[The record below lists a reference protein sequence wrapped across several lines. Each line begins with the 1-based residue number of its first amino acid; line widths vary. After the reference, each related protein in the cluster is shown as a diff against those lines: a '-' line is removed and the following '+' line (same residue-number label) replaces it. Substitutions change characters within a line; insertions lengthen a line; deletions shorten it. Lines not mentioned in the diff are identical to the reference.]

1 MTPSRPLL
9 DNFYTLIFTTS
20 KQCFLATMGQR
31 KMPMPNVQKI
41 SVALTPEMLTMLK
54 EAVESGEYT
63 STSEVIRDA
72 LRSWKA
78 RRALQEREVEEL
90 RRLWDEGI
98 NSGEGR
104 FSSIDEIKAEA
115 RRRLKG
121 KS

>member
-1 MTPSRPLL
+1 MT
-9 DNFYTLIFTTS
+9 
-20 KQCFLATMGQR
+20 
-31 KMPMPNVQKI
+31 NVQKV
-41 SVALTPEMLTMLK
+41 SVALTPEMLAMLK
-54 EAVESGEYT
+54 EAVDSGEYT

>member
-1 MTPSRPLL
+1 
-9 DNFYTLIFTTS
+9 
-20 KQCFLATMGQR
+20 
-31 KMPMPNVQKI
+31 MPNVQKI
-41 SVALTPEMLTMLK
+41 SVALTPEMLAMLK

-78 RRALQEREVEEL
+78 RRAMQEREVEEL

-121 KS
+121 KA

>member
-1 MTPSRPLL
+1 
-9 DNFYTLIFTTS
+9 
-20 KQCFLATMGQR
+20 
-31 KMPMPNVQKI
+31 MPNVQKI
-41 SVALTPEMLTMLK
+41 SVALTPEMLAMLK

-78 RRALQEREVEEL
+78 RRAMQERDVEEL

-121 KS
+121 KA

>member
-1 MTPSRPLL
+1 
-9 DNFYTLIFTTS
+9 
-20 KQCFLATMGQR
+20 
-31 KMPMPNVQKI
+31 MPNVQKI
-41 SVALTPEMLTMLK
+41 SVALTPEMLAMLK

-78 RRALQEREVEEL
+78 RRAMQDREVEEL

-98 NSGEGR
+98 KGGKGR
-104 FSSIDEIKAEA
+104 FTSIEEIKAEA

-121 KS
+121 KAE

>member
-1 MTPSRPLL
+1 
-9 DNFYTLIFTTS
+9 
-20 KQCFLATMGQR
+20 
-31 KMPMPNVQKI
+31 MPNVQKI
-41 SVALTPEMLTMLK
+41 SVALTPEMLAMLK

-90 RRLWDEGI
+90 RRLWNEGI

-121 KS
+121 KA

>member
-1 MTPSRPLL
+1 
-9 DNFYTLIFTTS
+9 
-20 KQCFLATMGQR
+20 
-31 KMPMPNVQKI
+31 MPNVQKI
-41 SVALTPEMLTMLK
+41 SVALTPEMLAMLK

-121 KS
+121 KA

>member
-1 MTPSRPLL
+1 
-9 DNFYTLIFTTS
+9 
-20 KQCFLATMGQR
+20 
-31 KMPMPNVQKI
+31 MPNVQKI
-41 SVALTPEMLTMLK
+41 SVALTPEMLAMLK

-78 RRALQEREVEEL
+78 RRAMQEREVEEL

-98 NSGEGR
+98 KSGEGR
-104 FSSIDEIKAEA
+104 FSSVDEIKAEA

-121 KS
+121 KA

>member
-1 MTPSRPLL
+1 
-9 DNFYTLIFTTS
+9 
-20 KQCFLATMGQR
+20 
-31 KMPMPNVQKI
+31 MPNVQKI
-41 SVALTPEMLTMLK
+41 SVALTPEMLAMLK

-78 RRALQEREVEEL
+78 RRAMREREVEEL

-98 NSGEGR
+98 KSGKGR
-104 FSSIDEIKAEA
+104 FTSIEEIKAEA

-121 KS
+121 KAE

>member
-1 MTPSRPLL
+1 
-9 DNFYTLIFTTS
+9 
-20 KQCFLATMGQR
+20 
-31 KMPMPNVQKI
+31 MPNVQKI
-41 SVALTPEMLTMLK
+41 SVALTPEMLAMLK

-78 RRALQEREVEEL
+78 RRAMQEREIEEL

-98 NSGEGR
+98 KSGEGR

-121 KS
+121 KA